1 MSDNEEEPRNINGTW
16 PTGPVSSPVWVDMS
30 SELPEEYIQQMR
42 NLSLTSHQQSDRSVL
57 SRYAED
63 ETTVNDVYGT
73 ATASEQQVSPEEQTA
88 RSKSVLPS
96 PWPPGTIC
104 CRICTDLYTKILR
117 SQRLVLATRCGHI
130 FCSQCLHAAIEV
142 TGACPACSRQLTHR
156 QYHPIYL

>member
-1 MSDNEEEPRNINGTW
+1 MSDTEEELRDNNGTW

-42 NLSLTSHQQSDRSVL
+42 NLSLRSHQQPDRSVL
-57 SRYAED
+57 SRDDED
-63 ETTVNDVYGT
+63 ETTVNYMYGT

-88 RSKSVLPS
+88 RSN

-104 CRICTDLYTKILR
+104 CRICMDLYSKILR
-117 SQRLVLATRCGHI
+117 SGRLVLATRCGHI
-130 FCSQCLHAAIEV
+130 FCSRCLSVAIEV
-142 TGACPACSRQLTHR
+142 TGACPTCSRELTHR

>member
-1 MSDNEEEPRNINGTW
+1 MSDTEEELRDNNGPW

-42 NLSLTSHQQSDRSVL
+42 NLSLRNHQQPDGSVL
-57 SRYAED
+57 SRD

-73 ATASEQQVSPEEQTA
+73 ATASKQQISPEEQTA
-88 RSKSVLPS
+88 RLN

-104 CRICTDLYTKILR
+104 CRICMDLYSKILR
-117 SQRLVLATRCGHI
+117 SERLILATRCGHI
-130 FCSQCLHAAIEV
+130 FCSQCLPVAIEV
-142 TGACPACSRQLTHR
+142 TGACPACSRQLTHT